1 MFKLIELLFDQS
13 MADYW
18 IAIKVSMFF
27 Y

>member
-1 MFKLIELLFDQS
+1 MFKLIELLDQS

-18 IAIKVSMFF
+18 IGIKVSMFL